1 MFTGPEGKSPQLDK
15 LEIECIEL
23 QVDKTALNE
32 KIKDADSLN
41 EANYTADTWKA
52 LQEKLTTAK
61 KE

>member
-32 KIKDADSLN
+32 KIKEADSLM
-41 EANYTADTWKA
+41 
-52 LQEKLTTAK
+52 KLIIQLIHGKSYK
-61 KE
+61 KH